1 MNGVTVNTP
10 TTSTIPG
17 TTPAAIVALDPT
29 GMNAGGPTPTGAS
42 NPNATTTVKN
52 IANNTANNTANRA
65 ATTTPANALGER
77 THIIASGDT
86 FGALAKKFYGSES
99 KWEVIAKAN
108 PLATPDRLA
117 IGQKIR
123 IPANDVVA
131 SATDA
136 TTMPTKNTNNSTT
149 AAANSTSSTHVVSK
163 GETLSSISRKYYGSD
178 KFWKQILSANK
189 GTTEKNLRVG
199 QKLSIPAKTAI
210 AGADNVG

>member
-1 MNGVTVNTP
+1 M
-10 TTSTIPG
+10 
-17 TTPAAIVALDPT
+17 
-29 GMNAGGPTPTGAS
+29 
-42 NPNATTTVKN
+42 
-52 IANNTANNTANRA
+52 
-65 ATTTPANALGER
+65 
-77 THIIASGDT
+77 
-86 FGALAKKFYGSES
+86 
-99 KWEVIAKAN
+99 IAKAN

-123 IPANDVVA
+123 IPANEAVA

-136 TTMPTKNTNNSTT
+136 TTMPTTNTNSSTT
-149 AAANSTSSTHVVSK
+149 TAANSTSSTHVVSK